1 MARIILFLLAL
12 SLMPAMAQDADPAAA
27 AAQARTDTILV
38 FDASG
43 SMWAQIDGINKI
55 VIARDVVS
63 ELLRELPASQRMG
76 LIAYGHNRK
85 GDCSDIEMLA
95 PVGADLG
102 EIATMVQNIN
112 PKGMTP
118 MTDAVIQAAEALKYT
133 ENKATVILVSDG
145 EETCHAD
152 PCEAARRLAELGVG
166 LTVHTVGFGLESAEA
181 EAAEQQLQC
190 IAEATDGKFFSAQNA
205 QELTA
210 ALTKISQAE
219 AQPEPEPEPPATVE
233 VKLTATDQENGP
245 VIENG
250 LVWTIFHGASGEK
263 LYQSEPGGSITV
275 DIPKGVHDVS
285 VVRLEDEASAE
296 GEIIT
301 GADGTHV
308 ILPIIVDYNVSLE
321 APEQAVVG
329 SQIRVTWTG
338 PEDDGDYIGIAT
350 LDGNPRWSTEST
362 PVDQGNP
369 LQLQVPAEPGDY
381 RIMYVRKQQGYA
393 ALTEQPFKVI
403 EAASSVSAPDTAIA
417 GESITVEWTGPE
429 YDGDYIAIAKV
440 DDNPRWPTE
449 STRIDQ
455 GSPLQVR
462 VPANP
467 GDYRVMYVMKHG
479 YRALAEQP
487 LEVTQTQAS
496 VSAPDMATAGDTIRV

>member
-1 MARIILFLLAL
+1 L

-63 ELLRELPASQRMG
+63 ELLRELPASRRMG
-76 LIAYGHNRK
+76 LIAYGDNRK

-190 IAEATDGKFFSAQNA
+190 IAEATDGKFCSAQNA

-250 LVWTIFHGASGEK
+250 LVWTIFH
-263 LYQSEPGGSITV
+263 
-275 DIPKGVHDVS
+275 
-285 VVRLEDEASAE
+285 
-296 GEIIT
+296 
-301 GADGTHV
+301 
-308 ILPIIVDYNVSLE
+308 
-321 APEQAVVG
+321 
-329 SQIRVTWTG
+329 
-338 PEDDGDYIGIAT
+338 
-350 LDGNPRWSTEST
+350 
-362 PVDQGNP
+362 
-369 LQLQVPAEPGDY
+369 
-381 RIMYVRKQQGYA
+381 
-393 ALTEQPFKVI
+393 
-403 EAASSVSAPDTAIA
+403 
-417 GESITVEWTGPE
+417 
-429 YDGDYIAIAKV
+429 
-440 DDNPRWPTE
+440 
-449 STRIDQ
+449 
-455 GSPLQVR
+455 
-462 VPANP
+462 
-467 GDYRVMYVMKHG
+467 
-479 YRALAEQP
+479 
-487 LEVTQTQAS
+487 
-496 VSAPDMATAGDTIRV
+496 